1 MSLPR
6 SISTMAAA
14 TVAAFVC
21 VMALTSGAA
30 QAQTIEY
37 VALGDSY
44 ASGVGTRSYI
54 DDGSGC
60 SRSNAAYPALIA
72 DEIGAD
78 LTFAA
83 CSGATTGDLL
93 AGQLG
98 GLSDGTDLVTV
109 TIGGNDTGWAGVVQ
123 KCAYPYPWT
132 CTAEIAAAER
142 FVREQLPAKL
152 HAVYDAIATAA
163 PNAEVVVLGY
173 PRLFNGEQCNAIT
186 RISPAEQAALNDAAD
201 LLGDTIGTVA
211 GSHGFQYVDVR
222 DAFEGHAVCDD
233 VEWINGLSYPIIE
246 SYHPNAAGQ
255 RDGYYALL
263 NALVRSGSA

>member
-1 MSLPR
+1 MSIPR
-6 SISTMAAA
+6 RFSTLAAA
-14 TVAAFVC
+14 TAAAFVS
-21 VMALTSGAA
+21 VTALTSGAA
-30 QAQTIEY
+30 QAQTVEY

-54 DDGSGC
+54 DDGSDC
-60 SRSNAAYPALIA
+60 SRSNAAYPSLIA
-72 DEIGAD
+72 EEIGAD

-83 CSGATTGDLL
+83 CSGAKTGDLL

-98 GLSDGTDLVTV
+98 GLSDSTDLVTV

-132 CTAEIAAAER
+132 CTAEIAAAEK
-142 FVREQLPAKL
+142 FVRERLPAKL
-152 HAVYDAIATAA
+152 HAVYDAIEAAA
-163 PNAEVVVLGY
+163 PNAEVIVVGY

-201 LLGDTIGTVA
+201 LLGDTIGMVA
-211 GSHGFQYVDVR
+211 ASHDFTYLDVR

-233 VEWINGLSYPIIE
+233 TEWINGLSYPIPE
-246 SYHPNAAGQ
+246 SYHPNTAGQ
-255 RDGYYALL
+255 RDGYYTLL
-263 NALVRSGSA
+263 NALV